1 MAGMIKFQ
9 FFSSTSKG
17 RKNTTVSSPKY
28 SYPKYWDYHVQELNP
43 MLNWVLMVWAWSSAQ
58 RSCDKTE
65 KKTWRL
71 LGFSVILHTEY
82 ENLSKSLVVKWGFPK
97 KHSFFH
103 CYSIFHMV
111 VLPTLITLLFDMA
124 WSANRT
130 SSTSQ
135 QQHRVSRVSF
145 PARDPH
151 TFSRQYI
158 DLLLIDHRSVIMWA
172 AQEIGWCN
180 NSRSITHFLLFYYF
194 LYRRTWASHF
204 Y

>member
-1 MAGMIKFQ
+1 
-9 FFSSTSKG
+9 
-17 RKNTTVSSPKY
+17 
-28 SYPKYWDYHVQELNP
+28 
-43 MLNWVLMVWAWSSAQ
+43 MLVMLF
-58 RSCDKTE
+58 
-65 KKTWRL
+65 L
-71 LGFSVILHTEY
+71 
-82 ENLSKSLVVKWGFPK
+82 

-180 NSRSITHFLLFYYF
+180 NSRSITHFLLFLLLFISTYLSIAGIF
-194 LYRRTWASHF
+194 TNERMEEEKKISRLCSREICRIWSTQFVLPATILRHAVIICWQDN
-204 Y
+204 